1 MSANQRLNRYRV
13 RELLAASLL
22 IAAVACPSA
31 QVSAASLVYYAAGEA
46 YQIERSETEFAIE
59 LLGADTAAAA
69 DARFRTLGLGT
80 VERLPWGPADGRF
93 ALLRVVQTDA
103 RTRARA
109 LADGL
114 VRSVRHV
121 YRFRPQGQPHL
132 GTGRLVV
139 KLAENASNDVLA
151 TLLEQYGARL
161 VRPIGNTSRAY
172 VLEPWLSQTEE
183 VELAVRVHLDPRVE
197 YAHPDLIS
205 PLFKT
210 QTTFDEE
217 DIDPYGLLQ
226 WHLRNTGQEG
236 GVVGADINIEDAF
249 DYGAFG
255 AGVIVGMLDDACD
268 VLHEDLVAN
277 YINVSHDASTGEV
290 SQLAANPTSTSE
302 RHGTAMM
309 GLICAALN
317 NKGVVGVAPDAR
329 FTVSRGADDGLS
341 SSEIADAFDFALDRD
356 VDIHCGSWVGET
368 GTPSSSTVRNAL
380 EEAFTEGRDGMGM
393 VIVFP
398 TGNASEDLSADSAL
412 AGVTDDD
419 DKKLAIG
426 VGACNALEEAA
437 SYSSYGIGV
446 VDVLAPS
453 GDEYL
458 PQIVTTDNTDEAS
471 FDAPGYNNDGFD
483 DFGQANLPDS
493 RYTQGDSFS
502 EPEDADFFGTSAAC
516 AQVAGVAALVL
527 STARNQG
534 VELAATQVRAILE
547 HTTDRIPLTDPNA
560 GDYNVITGRSL
571 VYGYGRVSAGN
582 AVEAARLLT
591 YNSPFTW
598 PERVKNVE
606 ITESDSEGK
615 KLLTWEKNDDLR
627 EVEVP
632 DWQSAEEGATKIE
645 TRGDETTSVLVVQ
658 CVGLDFEWVPDDDD
672 PTYSEG
678 RVVDYEQKV
687 SVVQV
692 GDDTSYEFD
701 DSLGIIYFGVFARNA
716 AGRYSFGVSV
726 NSEGDVVE
734 VGRSTNT
741 GAIED
746 NDNEND
752 NTSVGP
758 APTVPTVSIEVSSP
772 SGLAPLLVS
781 FRGNSPE
788 SDSPIVSFSWD
799 FGDGSDPVNE
809 SETEHEYELP
819 GTFTATFTVTDAD
832 GDVGT
837 RSIVITVL
845 SPESADEDSSSGGA
859 VRIIISEPG
868 QAPVDIGTNG
878 VAGSRVELTVD
889 TSRVV
894 GSPQTIFW
902 NLGDGTVAR
911 SFIVSHTYNMAG
923 GFPIT
928 AEVTT
933 QTTSGDHLVYVA
945 SRLFT
950 VQDEP
955 DNVNG
960 NGNDN
965 GTAPSTGGGSSA
977 GTCGVGMLIPM
988 IAMLGLVV
996 VRRWRFAA
1004 P

>member
-1 MSANQRLNRYRV
+1 MSVIQRPNRCRV
-13 RELLAASLL
+13 REILTASLL
-22 IAAVACPSA
+22 ITGVVCPSA
-31 QVSAASLVYYAAGEA
+31 EVSAASLLYFAGGRTYA
-46 YQIERSETEFAIE
+46 IERSETEFAIE
-59 LLGADTAAAA
+59 LLGADTPAAA

-93 ALLRVVQTDA
+93 ALLRVAQADA
-103 RTRARA
+103 QTRARA

-114 VRSVRHV
+114 VKSVRHV
-121 YRFRPQGQPHL
+121 YRFRPQGQPHI

-139 KLAENASNDVLA
+139 KLAESASNDALA
-151 TLLEQYGARL
+151 TLLEEYGTRL
-161 VRPIGNTSRAY
+161 VRPLGNTSRAY
-172 VLEPWLSQTEE
+172 VLEPRVWQTEE
-183 VELAVRVHLDPRVE
+183 VGLAARMHLDPRVE

-210 QTTFDEE
+210 QIFSDEE
-217 DIDPYGLLQ
+217 DLDPYGLLQ
-226 WHLRNTGQEG
+226 WHLHNTGQEG

-249 DYGAFG
+249 EYDAFG

-268 VLHEDLVAN
+268 VLHDDLVAN
-277 YINVSHDASTGEV
+277 YINVSHDASTGKV

-309 GLICAALN
+309 GLICASLN
-317 NKGVVGVAPDAR
+317 KKGVVGVAPATR

-341 SSEIADAFDFALDRD
+341 ASEIADAFDFALDRD
-356 VDIHCGSWVGET
+356 VDIHCDSWAGET
-368 GTPSSSTVRNAL
+368 GTPSSNTVRNAI
-380 EEAFTEGRDGMGM
+380 EEAFTEGRDGLGM

-398 TGNASEDLSADSAL
+398 TGNTSEDLPADSTL
-412 AGVTDDD
+412 AGLTDDD
-419 DKKLAIG
+419 DKKLVIG

-437 SYSSYGIGV
+437 SYSNYGIGV

-471 FDAPGYNNDGFD
+471 FDAPGYNNGGFD
-483 DFGQANLPDS
+483 DFGQANLTDS
-493 RYTQGDSFS
+493 SYTQGDSFS

-534 VELAATQVRAILE
+534 VELTATQVRAILE
-547 HTTDRIPLTDPNA
+547 HTTNRIPLTDPKA

-571 VYGYGRVSAGN
+571 VYGYGRVNAGD

-591 YNSPFTW
+591 ENSPFTW

-606 ITESDSEGK
+606 VTESDTEGK

-632 DWQSAEEGATKIE
+632 DWESEEEEATKIE

-658 CVGLDFEWVPDDDD
+658 RIGLDFEWVPDDDD

-678 RVVDYEQKV
+678 QVEDYEQKV
-687 SVVQV
+687 TVVQV

-716 AGRYSFGVSV
+716 AGRYSFGVSI
-726 NSEGDVVE
+726 NSEGDIFE

-741 GAIED
+741 GAVDD
-746 NDNEND
+746 NENEND
-752 NTSVGP
+752 NTSGGP

-772 SGLAPLLVS
+772 SGVAPLLVS

-788 SDSPIVSFSWD
+788 SDSPIISFSWD

-809 SETEHEYELP
+809 SEAEYEYEVP
-819 GTFTATFTVTDAD
+819 GTYTATFTVTDAD

-837 RSIVITVL
+837 KSIVITVL
-845 SPESADEDSSSGGA
+845 SSESADEDPSSGGA
-859 VRIIISEPG
+859 IRIIISDPD
-868 QAPVDIGTNG
+868 QAPADIGNFG
-878 VAGSRVELTVD
+878 VTGSRVELTVD

-902 NLGDGTVAR
+902 HLGDGTIAR
-911 SFIVSHTYNMAG
+911 SFVVSHTYTMAG

-950 VQDEP
+950 VEEDSS
-955 DNVNG
+955 NG
-960 NGNDN
+960 NGNANDN
-965 GTAPSTGGGSSA
+965 TSSSSSGGSST
-977 GTCGVGMLIPM
+977 GTCGLGMLIPM
-988 IAMLGLVV
+988 FTMLGLVV
-996 VRRWRFAA
+996 LRRARFLSL
-1004 P
+1004 